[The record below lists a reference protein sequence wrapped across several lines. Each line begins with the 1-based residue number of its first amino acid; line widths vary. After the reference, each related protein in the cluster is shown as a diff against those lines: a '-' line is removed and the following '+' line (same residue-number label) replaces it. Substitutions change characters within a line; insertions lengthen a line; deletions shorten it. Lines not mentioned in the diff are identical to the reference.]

1 MVKICPKCGKENKDS
16 EEFCEQC
23 GYDLDYAVSSGGGDV
38 GKPEPSTPPEPL
50 TKPKL
55 VITSFKGR
63 LVSGELLLEQGENII
78 GRADIVDATN
88 NALDEGDYLYISRKE
103 KGGHVNIIFAV
114 PTGGAN
120 SFSIEH
126 IAQRAGVKTTLN
138 DVGIEEKKAQIL
150 KEDDKI
156 VLNDAFEMIFKEH

>member
-23 GYDLDYAVSSGGGDV
+23 GYDLDYATSSGGGK
-38 GKPEPSTPPEPL
+38 KPEPGTPPEPP

-78 GRADIVDATN
+78 GREDIKDATN
-88 NALDEGDYLYISRKE
+88 NTLDEGDYLYISRKE
-103 KGGHVNIIFAV
+103 NGGHVKIMSAFD
-114 PTGGAN
+114 
-120 SFSIEH
+120 SQKFSIEH
-126 IAQRAGVKTTLN
+126 ISQREGVKTMLNGISIEGNGLQTLK
-138 DVGIEEKKAQIL
+138 DG
-150 KEDDKI
+150 DKI
-156 VLNDAFEMIFKEH
+156 VLNDAFELIFEEH